1 MLCLYQYISIV
12 KWSDEDHY
20 HSLEITSIL
29 KEHAWCYI
37 FPKDPVTSYDNVHH
51 FCEKLGNTGV
61 LPFTRWVQDWPRNS
75 ILTVLLGDLAANV
88 MHGPMLLTLKTSTYN
103 AYMNIHSHR
112 TITSSPLLTLDLWVI
127 LNCVP
132 TYFHSI
138 PSTPNYSHALP
149 STPTHSH
156 LLQFTHT
163 YSHLLPRI
171 FNQLPLIFS
180 QLLPTLPTH
189 THFLCVLRV
198 NRLYA
203 LIYLMYLINLRV
215 YGLNIWSTVRSL
227 RFTNVNV
234 WKVNPFNVSKCFIF
248 LVAPCE
254 SICSQ
259 AFVFHM
265 PVSFTCLSW
274 FSLRMII
281 CYLSSCFCPSGKSEL
296 VRLGWKWMGMG

>member
-112 TITSSPLLTLDLWVI
+112 TITSSPLSTLDLWVI

-138 PSTPNYSHALP
+138 PSTPTYSHPLP
-149 STPTHSH
+149 ITPTHSH
-156 LLQFTHT
+156 PLPLTPT
-163 YSHLLPRI
+163 YSNSLTPTPTYFHVFSTNCHSFLA
-171 FNQLPLIFS
+171 NSYQLYP
-180 QLLPTLPTH
+180 H
-189 THFLCVLRV
+189 TP
-198 NRLYA
+198 
-203 LIYLMYLINLRV
+203 ISSV
-215 YGLNIWSTVRSL
+215 YY
-227 RFTNVNV
+227 
-234 WKVNPFNVSKCFIF
+234 VSIGF
-248 LVAPCE
+248 
-254 SICSQ
+254 
-259 AFVFHM
+259 M
-265 PVSFTCLSW
+265 P
-274 FSLRMII
+274 
-281 CYLSSCFCPSGKSEL
+281 
-296 VRLGWKWMGMG
+296 